1 MEINGTWYAIDTIK
15 ALTKVTQVTFNTYSY
30 DVVIIIGGNR
40 ISEYFA
46 FVTKELAEQSRNE
59 IIKQLE
65 K

>member
-1 MEINGTWYAIDTIK
+1 MELNGTWYAIDTIK
-15 ALTKVTQVTFNTYSY
+15 VVEKVTQVTLNTYSY

-40 ISEYFA
+40 TREYFA
-46 FVTKELAEQSRNE
+46 FVTKELAEQSRKK